1 MKKPRLARALLFA
14 GAFVLILGAAAFAQ
28 RQRPFFG
35 GFEFEPDVPKVGYD
49 GRFTF
54 ARLRFT
60 HGPAGY
66 YYRGEPAWAHGYPTG
81 ERNLTRILAEISF
94 VNPRVD
100 DSVVVAMDDP
110 QLFKYPV
117 AYMTEAS
124 FWRLTPAE
132 TAGLRAYL
140 QKGGFLIFDDFRDDF
155 YRGSGGWPNFEA
167 NMAQVI
173 PGARFYDLDAS
184 HPILHSFFEINSFD
198 IVPQFYD
205 RGRPVFR
212 ALFENN
218 DPTKRIM
225 AIVNFNTDISN
236 FWEFSGTGF
245 TPVDESN
252 QAYKL
257 GVNYVL
263 YGLMH

>member
-1 MKKPRLARALLFA
+1 VTAKLPARRVALALAIGALLTVA
-14 GAFVLILGAAAFAQ
+14 AGAAAQ
-28 RQRPFFG
+28 RQFFG
-35 GFEFEPDVPKVGYD
+35 GAEFEPDVPRVQYD

-60 HGPAGY
+60 HGPAGF
-66 YYRGEPAWAHGYPTG
+66 YYRGLPAWAHGYPTA
-81 ERNLTRILAEISF
+81 ERNLSRILSEISALD
-94 VNPRVD
+94 VRVD
-100 DSVVVAMDDP
+100 ESVAVAMDDP

-117 AYMTEAS
+117 AYMTEAG

-140 QKGGFLIFDDFRDDF
+140 QKGGFVVFDDFRDDF
-155 YRGSGGWPNFEA
+155 FRGGGGWPNFEA

-173 PGARFYDLDAS
+173 PGARFVDLEAS
-184 HPILHSFFEINSFD
+184 HPIFHSFFEINSFD

-212 ALFENN
+212 GLFENN
-218 DPTKRIM
+218 DPSKRLM
-225 AIVNFNTDISN
+225 AIINFNTDVSN
-236 FWEFSGTGF
+236 FWEFSATGF
-245 TPVDESN
+245 KPVDESN

-257 GVNYVL
+257 GVNYVM
-263 YGLMH
+263 YGLTH